1 MPGQPFDFGQMYD
14 DERSLPLDVSEYIKL
29 RDRGERLIDFTDP
42 EDGFMDVEEDFRAIA
57 PSSCGFRLAAIGRV
71 RPGNRRG
78 FFIQI
83 IYLTNP
89 TL

>member
-42 EDGFMDVEEDFRAIA
+42 EDGFMDVEEDFFEE
-57 PSSCGFRLAAIGRV
+57 P
-71 RPGNRRG
+71 
-78 FFIQI
+78 
-83 IYLTNP
+83 
-89 TL
+89 